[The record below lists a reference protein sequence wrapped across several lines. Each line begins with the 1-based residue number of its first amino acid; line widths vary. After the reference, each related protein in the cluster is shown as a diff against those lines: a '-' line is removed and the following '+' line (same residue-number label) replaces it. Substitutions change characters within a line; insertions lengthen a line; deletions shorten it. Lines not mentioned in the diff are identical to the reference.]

1 MLASHQSSQS
11 WHRDTAEMSR
21 LIMPDVIERERELAH
36 SKWFP
41 YRFISPLRATKHFAD
56 LYREGYKAYVRTNV
70 DAETSEKVKGLSLQI
85 FNKPSGDLTQLWMA
99 RQRAD
104 DLGVP
109 YELLISFG
117 FLFASRRTWNYPPR
131 PVQLF
136 GTKESQV
143 AWPAEFK
150 KYLDEHLPLAL
161 DRMSGPA
168 QYRTENYR
176 GLVDQDEFRDL
187 LLDRIRGSVK
197 PWSATIGLQCVEQRH
212 LPLSSVV
219 ELVPEHLRNSVA
231 ERVRDDLQSGALDPV
246 ERECLPEMAFVPGC
260 YGTYAP
266 ESSSVAM
273 CRSCPFAAQCAELTV
288 SARDQVA
295 ASYGSNSPVKA
306 GQDDRRKAGQRRRT
320 KRCRDKKK
328 ALAAAFAVAA

>member
-11 WHRDTAEMSR
+11 WQRDTIEMSR
-21 LIMPDVIERERELAH
+21 LIMPAVIERERELAH

-56 LYREGYKAYVRTNV
+56 LYREGYRAYVRKNV
-70 DAETSEKVKGLSLQI
+70 DVELGERVKGLSLQI
-85 FNKPSGDLTQLWMA
+85 FNQPSGDLTQLWQA

-117 FLFASRRTWNYPPR
+117 FHFASRRRWKNPPR
-131 PVQLF
+131 PLQLF
-136 GTKESQV
+136 GTKKSGV
-143 AWPAEFK
+143 AWPAEFE
-150 KYLDEHLPLAL
+150 KYRDEHLPLAL

-176 GLVDQDEFRDL
+176 GLADQDEFRDRL
-187 LLDRIRGSVK
+187 RGRLRESVK
-197 PWSATIGLQCVEQRH
+197 PWSSTIGQQCVEQRH
-212 LPLSSVV
+212 LPLSSVL
-219 ELVPEHLRNSVA
+219 ELVPEHLHNSVA

-246 ERECLPEMAFVPGC
+246 ERECLPDTAFVPGC
-260 YGTYAP
+260 YGTHSP
-266 ESSSVAM
+266 ESSSMAM

-295 ASYGSNSPVKA
+295 AGYGSTSPVKA

>member
-11 WHRDTAEMSR
+11 WHRDTVEMSR

-56 LYREGYKAYVRTNV
+56 LYRDGYKAYVRANV

-85 FNKPSGDLTQLWMA
+85 FNKPTGNLTQLWKA

-117 FLFASRRTWNYPPR
+117 FLFASRRTWKNPPR

-136 GTKESQV
+136 GTKESEV
-143 AWPAEFK
+143 AWPAEFN
-150 KYLDEHLPLAL
+150 KYRDEHLPLAL
-161 DRMSGPA
+161 DGLSGPA

-176 GLVDQDEFRDL
+176 GLAD
-187 LLDRIRGSVK
+187 
-197 PWSATIGLQCVEQRH
+197 
-212 LPLSSVV
+212 
-219 ELVPEHLRNSVA
+219 
-231 ERVRDDLQSGALDPV
+231 
-246 ERECLPEMAFVPGC
+246 
-260 YGTYAP
+260 
-266 ESSSVAM
+266 
-273 CRSCPFAAQCAELTV
+273 
-288 SARDQVA
+288 
-295 ASYGSNSPVKA
+295 
-306 GQDDRRKAGQRRRT
+306 
-320 KRCRDKKK
+320 
-328 ALAAAFAVAA
+328 